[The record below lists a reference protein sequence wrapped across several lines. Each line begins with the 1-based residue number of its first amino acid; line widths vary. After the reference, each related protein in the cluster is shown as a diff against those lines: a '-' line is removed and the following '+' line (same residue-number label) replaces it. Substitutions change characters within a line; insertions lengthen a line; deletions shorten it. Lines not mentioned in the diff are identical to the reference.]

1 MAYDLH
7 RLFDEVDFL
16 LDKNPCT
23 TLFEISRQLAVDRH
37 TIEKVVRLKSKKSFR
52 DLRREYLYARACS
65 LLSER
70 PERPL
75 KQVASSLGYTTV
87 QALYRFILRNSGMGP
102 TNLRRVLG
110 LKGSDQSPFLQILQT
125 KPAKSV

>member
-7 RLFDEVDFL
+7 RLFDEVDSL
-16 LDKNPCT
+16 LGKNPHT
-23 TLFEISRQLAVDRH
+23 TLSEIARQLAVDRH
-37 TIEKVVRLKSKKSFR
+37 TIEKVVRLGSRKSFR

-75 KQVASSLGYTTV
+75 KQVAASLGYTTV

-102 TNLRRVLG
+102 TNLRRALG
-110 LKGSDQSPFLQILQT
+110 LKGSDQNPFFQA

>member
-7 RLFDEVDFL
+7 RLFDEVDSL
-16 LDKNPCT
+16 LGKNPCT

-37 TIEKVVRLKSKKSFR
+37 TIEKVVRLRSKKSFR

-87 QALYRFILRNSGMGP
+87 QALYRFILRTSGMGP

-110 LKGSDQSPFLQILQT
+110 LKEADQGPSLQT

>member
-7 RLFDEVDFL
+7 QLFGEVDSL
-16 LDKNPCT
+16 LGKNPRT
-23 TLFEISRQLAVDRH
+23 TLFEMSRQLSVDRH
-37 TIEKVVRLKSKKSFR
+37 TIERVVRLRSKKSFR

-87 QALYRFILRNSGMGP
+87 QALYRFVLRNSGMGP

-110 LKGSDQSPFLQILQT
+110 LKEADQGPSLQT